1 MMQDRTFEQE
11 KEKFVYQKVESL
23 NRLERSIAEQ
33 PLPSPDTD
41 GSVERLERAW
51 SDAMTA
57 VERLRN
63 ADETNLAS
71 AVENADQ
78 AMSIAYERLEAAT
91 QAEESA

>member
-1 MMQDRTFEQE
+1 MQDPIFLQE
-11 KEKFVYQKVESL
+11 KKKFVFQKVESL
-23 NRLERSIAEQ
+23 NRLERTIAEN

-51 SDAMTA
+51 SDALSA

-63 ADETNLAS
+63 ANERNLAS

-78 AMSIAYERLEAAT
+78 AMIVAYERLEAAT
-91 QAEESA
+91 QPETA